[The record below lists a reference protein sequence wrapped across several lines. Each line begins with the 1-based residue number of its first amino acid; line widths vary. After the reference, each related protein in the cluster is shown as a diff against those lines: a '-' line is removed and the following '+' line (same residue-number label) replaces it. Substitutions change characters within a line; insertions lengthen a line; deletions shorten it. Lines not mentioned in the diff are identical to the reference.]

1 MRIIRKLIGKKMV
14 EKAKSAGHIAAELP
28 QNEYERINDLK
39 RLQMIEKN
47 IEKDKRFSSFP
58 ILAATITDCEKAAI
72 NIIDNDTQYCKIN
85 YGMDIT
91 ESVMM
96 KEVPRELTV
105 CAHVIN
111 NGSKPLVINDMTK
124 DERTKNIFLVNKSL
138 PKFYAGSPIITKK
151 GFTLGSFCVF
161 NSEPKTLD
169 QSKINGLRMLTD
181 QFIDLYEHTIHSQV
195 DEIDTVALNEK
206 ISGEFYSSAT
216 VLFADFVGFTKK
228 TEELQPGE
236 LLDILDSFFKGFDK
250 IIERYDLKKVKTIGD
265 AYMAVGGV
273 PDLNSNHAERIVL
286 AGKQMI
292 NFVSGINLQQ
302 EAVGNE
308 PWHIRIGVHTGPII
322 AGTTSSQFDIW
333 GDTVNI
339 AARLES
345 SSDDMKI
352 HFSKET
358 KDSLPQNIE
367 VCGSQNTELKGKGS
381 FKTFHLAG

>member
-1 MRIIRKLIGKKMV
+1 MRILRKLIGKKMV
-14 EKAKSAGHIAAELP
+14 EKARNAGHIPADLP
-28 QNEYERINDLK
+28 KNEHDRINDLK

-58 ILAATITDCEKAAI
+58 ILAATITGCEKAAI
-72 NIIDNDTQYCKIN
+72 NIIDSDTQHCKIN

-161 NSEPKTLD
+161 NSKPKALD
-169 QSKINGLRMLTD
+169 QAKINGLRMLTD

-195 DEIDTVALNEK
+195 DDIDKVALNEK

-236 LLDILDSFFKGFDK
+236 LLEILDSFFKGFDK
-250 IIERYDLKKVKTIGD
+250 IIGRYDLKKVKTIGD

-302 EAVGNE
+302 EAVGNK
-308 PWHIRIGVHTGPII
+308 PWYIRIGVHTGPII

-345 SSDDMKI
+345 SGDDMKI

-358 KDSLPQNIE
+358 KDSLPQTIE
-367 VCGSQNTELKGKGS
+367 VSGSHNTELKGKGS
-381 FKTFHLAG
+381 FETFHLAG

>member
-39 RLQMIEKN
+39 RLQIIEKN

-138 PKFYAGSPIITKK
+138 PKFYAGSPIITK
-151 GFTLGSFCVF
+151 
-161 NSEPKTLD
+161 N
-169 QSKINGLRMLTD
+169 
-181 QFIDLYEHTIHSQV
+181 
-195 DEIDTVALNEK
+195 
-206 ISGEFYSSAT
+206 
-216 VLFADFVGFTKK
+216 
-228 TEELQPGE
+228 
-236 LLDILDSFFKGFDK
+236 
-250 IIERYDLKKVKTIGD
+250 
-265 AYMAVGGV
+265 
-273 PDLNSNHAERIVL
+273 
-286 AGKQMI
+286 
-292 NFVSGINLQQ
+292 
-302 EAVGNE
+302 
-308 PWHIRIGVHTGPII
+308 
-322 AGTTSSQFDIW
+322 
-333 GDTVNI
+333 
-339 AARLES
+339 
-345 SSDDMKI
+345 
-352 HFSKET
+352 
-358 KDSLPQNIE
+358 
-367 VCGSQNTELKGKGS
+367 
-381 FKTFHLAG
+381 